1 MLRGDTGNLGERIA
15 RQHYAKSGFSIIASN
30 FFNKV
35 GKRRGELDFVARRGQ
50 LITFVEV
57 KCRVARAGAYQSAVE
72 SVDLSKKRKL
82 LKVIR
87 WFLANHPEFTDSRLR
102 IDVCVVILD
111 KTANYVR
118 ILSNAVEDLY

>member
-15 RQHYAKSGFSIIASN
+15 RQHYVKSGFSIVAAN
-30 FFNKV
+30 FYNKV
-35 GKRRGELDFVARRGQ
+35 GKRRGELDFVAARGK
-50 LITFVEV
+50 LIAFVEV
-57 KCRVARAGAYQSAVE
+57 KCRTARARAYQSALE
-72 SVDLSKKRKL
+72 SIGLSKKRKL
-82 LKVIR
+82 LKIIR
-87 WFLANHPEFTDSRLR
+87 WFLANHPEYADCPLR